1 MRAEAWLFSGVA
13 VFFAVTGGV
22 YLRYSSDPAGIA
34 ALAVSF
40 LMSAL
45 IAAFLWRQFHRDG
58 YRPEDRKGARVAEAG
73 GRRFSFPARSYAP
86 VTAAVGTALIGL
98 GVVQGLWLALIG
110 FGVLVPGIFG
120 FVFRTGDE
128 FS

>member
-1 MRAEAWLFSGVA
+1 MKAEAWLFSGVA
-13 VFFAVTGGV
+13 VFFAVTGGI
-22 YLRYSSDPAGIA
+22 YAWFSDDPAGIA

-45 IAAFLWRQFHRDG
+45 IAAFLWRQFGRGG
-58 YRPEDRKGARVAEAG
+58 YRPEDRKGAQVRVAA

-86 VTAAVGTALIGL
+86 AVTAAGTALVGL

-120 FVFRTGDE
+120 FVFRPGDG
-128 FS
+128 SS